1 MKKVLCGMFVGLMI
15 VGLSGCPALGG
26 GGADKDMLGTWL
38 ASPQLIDSV
47 WAGEVRDSNNNVLGE
62 YWVDVYDQTTMTYG
76 EINKDTE
83 RGAMSIDLQ
92 LRFQVVYVSADG
104 TESLRTAKTY
114 SEGLITGE
122 YKTKPFEAVDV
133 KGVKIEDGTELWA
146 DRVLDVMKV
155 KVSKLNQITIEDGN
169 SNAEPSFT
177 EKGQPDPAQP
187 TLAAP
192 VVWRGVYRVD
202 QFGDL
207 NIAFSDFN
215 MGIPDL
221 DNWGRTVF
229 VRTDRKVAA
238 E

>member
-1 MKKVLCGMFVGLMI
+1 MKKVLCGVFVCLMI

-26 GGADKDMLGTWL
+26 GGVDKGMLGAWL
-38 ASPQLIDSV
+38 AAPQLIGSV
-47 WAGEVRDSNNNVLGE
+47 PAGTVRDSNNNVLGN

-83 RGAMSIDLQ
+83 RGAMSIDL
-92 LRFQVVYVSADG
+92 LLLFQVVYVSADG
-104 TESLRTAKTY
+104 TESLRSAKTY

-155 KVSKLNQITIEDGN
+155 KVSKLNQITIEPGN
-169 SNAEPSFT
+169 SNAEPSFK

-192 VVWRGVYRVD
+192 IVWRGVYRVD

-207 NIAFSDFN
+207 NIAFSNLN

-221 DNWGRTVF
+221 DDWGRMVF